1 MTAEALIADLE
12 ARGARLSER
21 EDGALVI
28 TPRVVLEDAERE
40 ALRAHKAAVLALLRE
55 RQARTVAGTDWSRV
69 SLYTLDRVLEV
80 AVPWS
85 DVPLILA
92 PGCRITRELRAQ
104 DPHPGRVWCAC
115 ELADLLLTGVTPADA
130 RKVAETKLAVAGAV
144 VGAQRLNPGETIR

>member
-1 MTAEALIADLE
+1 MTAAELIADLE
-12 ARGARLSER
+12 ARGAHVRER
-21 EDGALVI
+21 AGALAVS
-28 TPRVVLEDAERE
+28 PAGVLQDAERE

-92 PGCRITRELRAQ
+92 PGCRIARELRER
-104 DPHPGRVWCAC
+104 DPKPGRVWCVC
-115 ELADLLLTGVTPADA
+115 EVLLLTGVTPDDA
-130 RKVAETKLAVAGAV
+130 RKVAEAKLMFGGAV
-144 VGAQRLNPGETIR
+144 VGARQLGPEEPGR